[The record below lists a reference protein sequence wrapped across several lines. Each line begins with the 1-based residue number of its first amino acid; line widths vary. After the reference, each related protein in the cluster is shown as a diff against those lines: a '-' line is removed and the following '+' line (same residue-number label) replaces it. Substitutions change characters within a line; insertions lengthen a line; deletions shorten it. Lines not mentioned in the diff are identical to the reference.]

1 MPKKKH
7 VPASAA
13 CCTNNACHTAY
24 SANPQTTFGIA
35 ILTGALFVILT
46 SLDLLPS
53 ASPDTSSF
61 FSIFLVGLLAS
72 FSSCLG
78 MVGGLLLA
86 AASRWKQFAVESD
99 STTTM
104 APFLSFNI
112 GRLLG
117 YFIFGGITG
126 LLGKSVGLSIE
137 ANGLL
142 TIVLGTVMVVIGARI
157 LGIFPKRCSLF
168 RPPQF
173 LRATLTRLTDHG
185 STGAASLLGAL
196 TFFVPCGFTQAMQI
210 VALSSGSFLIGSLT
224 MLTFALGTLP
234 MLLGI
239 SSIGVSKNTV
249 LQTYLL
255 PAAGTLVLLLGILNI
270 PRGFTLVGAPLP
282 NLLSAPS
289 VRLEATLDP
298 AVTINNDGTQIISLT
313 ASQNGYSPNFITIER
328 GRPTWFRITADQVSG
343 CASTIVIPKHKLGTN
358 LVPGENWLGPIQDP
372 EEDFVATC
380 SMGMFRTDIAVRG

>member
-1 MPKKKH
+1 MPQKKH
-7 VPASAA
+7 APASAA
-13 CCTNNACHTAY
+13 CCTNNACHTTY
-24 SANPQTTFGIA
+24 SVNPQTTFGVA
-35 ILTGALFVILT
+35 ILTGALFVILS

-53 ASPDTSSF
+53 ATPDTSSF
-61 FSIFLVGLLAS
+61 LSIFLVGLLAS

-86 AASRWKQFAVESD
+86 AASRWKQYAAENG

-104 APFLSFNI
+104 APFLSFNV

-117 YFIFGGITG
+117 YFLFGGITG
-126 LLGKSVGLSIE
+126 LLGKSIGLSIE
-137 ANGLL
+137 TQGLL
-142 TIVLGTVMVVIGARI
+142 TIVLGTVMIVIGTRI

-173 LRATLTRLTDHG
+173 LRATLARLTDHG

-196 TFFVPCGFTQAMQI
+196 TFFIPCGFTQGMQF

-255 PAAGTLVLLLGILNI
+255 PAAGTLVLLLGAINI
-270 PRGFTLVGAPLP
+270 PRGFTLIGVSLP
-282 NLLSAPS
+282 NLLPSPS
-289 VRLEATLDP
+289 VRLDASLGP
-298 AVTINNDGTQIISLT
+298 AVTINSDGTQIISLT

-328 GRPTWFRITADQVSG
+328 GRPTLFRITADQVAG
-343 CASTIVIPKHKLGTN
+343 CASTIVIAKHKLVTN
-358 LVPGENWLGPIQDP
+358 LVPGENWLGPIQDQQ
-372 EEDFVATC
+372 EDFVATC
-380 SMGMFRTDIAVRG
+380 SMGMFKTDIVVRG